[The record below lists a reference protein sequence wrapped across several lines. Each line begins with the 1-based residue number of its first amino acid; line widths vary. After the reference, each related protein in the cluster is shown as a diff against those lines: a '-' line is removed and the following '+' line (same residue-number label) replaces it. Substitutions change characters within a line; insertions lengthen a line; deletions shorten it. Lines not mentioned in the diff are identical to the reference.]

1 MFLKNQGI
9 LKKHPDSF
17 SISTLIMNK
26 YKNIS
31 SQLPKW
37 LGYIAHVSENV
48 INQNLCTVKFPSVRN
63 TRQKMNKLLVM
74 QQVVY
79 ELWNAMK
86 LYGEFILKF
95 EARFTNFMKSVEEKE
110 KL

>member
-1 MFLKNQGI
+1 MFLGI

-48 INQNLCTVKFPSVRN
+48 INQNLCTIKFPSVRN
-63 TRQKMNKLLVM
+63 TRQKIGDATSRIRTLERN
-74 QQVVY
+74 
-79 ELWNAMK
+79 ETLWRIHS
-86 LYGEFILKF
+86 E
-95 EARFTNFMKSVEEKE
+95 V
-110 KL
+110 